1 MKMKISFKKMSKI
14 NIYLYFLILLSIILI
29 VKTDEIKEEKNSESQ
44 TEQKQ
49 EGESKPEQDID
60 PDDNNYYD
68 EDGDQYFKE
77 SLKQYLVERNLFESD
92 QLIQP
97 EEMKKIFLEVITEG
111 DAESS
116 AEYFGGIFIELAD
129 HFVNEYY
136 RERKEIRGKDIFE
149 LIDMEP
155 ISKKF
160 EQLMSDNSKYNGADD
175 NNEYQ
180 DYNNYDNDYNDYDYD
195 YRDDVGEP
203 IYDY

>member
-1 MKMKISFKKMSKI
+1 MNK
-14 NIYLYFLILLSIILI
+14 YLSILIIFSIILL
-29 VKTDEIKEEKNSESQ
+29 VKTDEIKEEKPDKNAETQ
-44 TEQKQ
+44 PEQKQ
-49 EGESKPEQDID
+49 EGEPQVE
-60 PDDNNYYD
+60 PDSDDENNYYD
-68 EDGDQYFKE
+68 EDGDQYFRE

-97 EEMKKIFLEVITEG
+97 EEMKKIFLEVLTEG

-136 RERKEIRGKDIFE
+136 RERKEIRGKDIFD
-149 LIDMEP
+149 LINMDP

-195 YRDDVGEP
+195 YRDDVGDP

>member
-1 MKMKISFKKMSKI
+1 MNK
-14 NIYLYFLILLSIILI
+14 YLYLLIIFSIILL
-29 VKTDEIKEEKNSESQ
+29 VKTDEIKEEKPDKNTETL
-44 TEQKQ
+44 TEQKP
-49 EGESKPEQDID
+49 EGEPQVG
-60 PDDNNYYD
+60 PDSDDENNYYD
-68 EDGDQYFKE
+68 EDGDQYFRE

-97 EEMKKIFLEVITEG
+97 EEMKKIFLEVLTEG

-136 RERKEIRGKDIFE
+136 RERKEIRGKDIFN